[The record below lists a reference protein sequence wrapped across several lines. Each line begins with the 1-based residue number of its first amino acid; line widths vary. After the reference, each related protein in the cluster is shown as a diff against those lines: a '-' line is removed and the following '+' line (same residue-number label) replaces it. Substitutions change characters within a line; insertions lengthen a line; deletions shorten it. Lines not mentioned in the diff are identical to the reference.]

1 MVIVGDAVYA
11 VTVLAVSPTQSG
23 CLCSP
28 TTGQMAT
35 NCIDT
40 PQAAAS
46 IGSNF
51 EGRAAPEDDGTQ
63 SDVSD
68 GTHAGTEQRLDSD
81 PGEASDSNITVNQLV
96 GQEHWRISVKNN
108 DINQIYRSDGTIA
121 GTHRLIDPTVGSVD
135 IGAGMSE
142 SNVARFS
149 LGENKSQGLGVSVG
163 DPHEVVRVCRVDQRT
178 ASFQLRAFVDTV
190 GEPFVVVD
198 SSAGVEMSALD
209 TESSASIVFDVGPGL
224 NGSIAERFGRT
235 GDVRYLSTADST
247 CAREI

>member
-1 MVIVGDAVYA
+1 VVIVGDAVYA

-108 DINQIYRSDGTIA
+108 DINQICRSDGTIA

-163 DPHEVVRVCRVDQRT
+163 DPHEVVRVCRHRW
-178 ASFQLRAFVDTV
+178 RAIC
-190 GEPFVVVD
+190 
-198 SSAGVEMSALD
+198 S
-209 TESSASIVFDVGPGL
+209 
-224 NGSIAERFGRT
+224 R
-235 GDVRYLSTADST
+235 
-247 CAREI
+247 